1 MSVFTTAEIEYL
13 RAQPLA
19 RLATV
24 GADGRP
30 QVKPVGFLLDPDTDE
45 LVVGGYAGSGM
56 ATSKKFRDVA
66 ATGSVALVVDDVAQV
81 DPWTPRG
88 IEIRGRAEAR
98 AAGGAEIGRRLGAS
112 FDFDPAWILV
122 RPSRIVSWGIDGS
135 PYEVSARDAGTTA
148 G

>member
-1 MSVFTTAEIEYL
+1 MSMFTATEIEYL
-13 RAQPLA
+13 RGQPLA

-30 QVKPVGFLLDPDTDE
+30 QVKPVGIFLDPDTDE
-45 LVVGGYAGSGM
+45 LVIGGAAGSGM
-56 ATSKKFRDVA
+56 GSSKKFRDVA
-66 ATGSVALVVDDVAQV
+66 ATGVAALVVDDLASV

-88 IEIRGRAEAR
+88 VEIRGRAEAR
-98 AAGGAEIGRRLGAS
+98 IAGGEEVGQRLGAP

-122 RPSRIVSWGIDGS
+122 RPARIVSWGIDGS
-135 PYEVSARDAGTTA
+135 SFEMSARDAVKA